1 MKIKLIGDVHGKLDQ
16 YKKIVLGAERYGDK
30 TISLGDNGFESEWLD
45 GEKFL
50 SGLDGGLENHKWLA
64 GNHDFYPNYPRF
76 GQSLGD
82 FGVWND
88 VFFIRGAESIDRH
101 RRIEGRDWFR
111 EEELNYLEG
120 FNCFKLYEQTKPD
133 FVVSHT
139 CPSLIKEDIF
149 GYTDNDCTSSL
160 LQQLFEIHQP
170 KIWVFS
176 HMHNSIIYSH
186 LNTTFV
192 CLAELQTLTLII

>member
-1 MKIKLIGDVHGKLDQ
+1 M
-16 YKKIVLGAERYGDK
+16 
-30 TISLGDNGFESEWLD
+30 D

-76 GQSLGD
+76 SQSLGD

-88 VFFIRGAESIDRH
+88 VFFIRGAKSIDRH
-101 RRIEGRDWFR
+101 HRIEGRDWFR
-111 EEELNYLEG
+111 EEEMSYIEMTK
-120 FNCFKLYEQTKPD
+120 CIELYEQTKPD
-133 FVVSHT
+133 FVISHT
-139 CPSLIKEDIF
+139 CPAFIKNDIF
-149 GYTDNDCTSSL
+149 GYSDNDNTSIL
-160 LQQLFEIHQP
+160 LKQLFEFHQP
-170 KIWVFS
+170 KIWVFG

-192 CLAELQTLTLII
+192 CLAELQTMNLVI